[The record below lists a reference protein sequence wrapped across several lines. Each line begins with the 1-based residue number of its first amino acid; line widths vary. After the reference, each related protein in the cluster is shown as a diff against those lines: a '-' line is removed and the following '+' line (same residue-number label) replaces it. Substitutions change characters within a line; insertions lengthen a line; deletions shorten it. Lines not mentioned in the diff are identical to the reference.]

1 MIMYLLF
8 ISRSIIL
15 LVEGIIIILGCN
27 CQMNLQ
33 LKFVSWKLF
42 PWSLKHDML
51 CGVHLFFNFKSFTFS
66 VILSEKKVEFV
77 WTWKQYSLENFT
89 GAEYV
94 AKVASRWGGVRA
106 VQCTEGKWW
115 SLLDLGTLVW
125 GQPKQWKSNFFWNSV
140 LSWCKKHFCSLKT
153 IEV

>member
-1 MIMYLLF
+1 M
-8 ISRSIIL
+8 
-15 LVEGIIIILGCN
+15 
-27 CQMNLQ
+27 
-33 LKFVSWKLF
+33 F

-51 CGVHLFFNFKSFTFS
+51 CGVHLFFNFKGFTFP

-94 AKVASRWGGVRA
+94 AKVASRWGGVLCS

-115 SLLDLGTLVW
+115 RSPDLGGLVW
-125 GQPKQWKSNFFWNSV
+125 GQPKIPFPIIYQLPILLKFCIFAGRKLFKFSLIVIKDSPTVQRCTAALAPLAAVTSLKGSWKSVSG
-140 LSWCKKHFCSLKT
+140 
-153 IEV
+153 